1 MPMHASVANDTTKA
15 ITRISIFYP
24 LLFSFQILSHLST
37 IACDLITVIPFIV
50 YKPYRGLLDKTKM
63 VNANRKLEDGK
74 EDLDKKEIKET
85 LHRIETTLGNL
96 KREMEEGKKFTFR
109 SVFSSFLIATGL
121 GMISISIRHDPIAT
135 VSGVCMLV
143 VGAVILSRCFI
154 KFKRI

>member
-1 MPMHASVANDTTKA
+1 MNTFDEIKYFLSRLCKNKKKPSE
-15 ITRISIFYP
+15 
-24 LLFSFQILSHLST
+24 IL
-37 IACDLITVIPFIV
+37 
-50 YKPYRGLLDKTKM
+50 KLDKPEMDDTNK
-63 VNANRKLEDGK
+63 KLEDGK

-85 LHRIETTLGNL
+85 LHRIETTLG
-96 KREMEEGKKFTFR
+96 KIEREMAEGKKFNFWC
-109 SVFSSFLIATGL
+109 VFSGFSIAAGL

>member
-1 MPMHASVANDTTKA
+1 
-15 ITRISIFYP
+15 
-24 LLFSFQILSHLST
+24 
-37 IACDLITVIPFIV
+37 VIPFII
-50 YKPYRGLLDKTKM
+50 YKPYRDLLDKTKM
-63 VNANRKLEDGK
+63 DNANKKLEDGK
-74 EDLDKKEIKET
+74 EDLDKKEIKES
-85 LHRIETTLGNL
+85 LDRIETTLGNV

-121 GMISISIRHDPIAT
+121 GMISISIKHDPIAT